1 MSLSLWC
8 DRLSTICAVINHG
21 SLSVCVQRSIFI
33 SIYLDWSWFGAGK
46 ANGTQAALR
55 DRHRHDSSQF
65 IGGECFLLPFNI
77 LHCSRSLACQCRLSN
92 KLMVCLI
99 TLGDIWRRTEGG
111 RPQRLLWA
119 LKKMDHTNRY
129 SSAERNVLYG
139 YAPWMNYFFYTP
151 LGTSW
156 FESIN

>member
-33 SIYLDWSWFGAGK
+33 SIFPFP
-46 ANGTQAALR
+46 LR
-55 DRHRHDSSQF
+55 DRHRHVSSQF
-65 IGGECFLLPFNI
+65 ISGECFLLPFNI

-99 TLGDIWRRTEGG
+99 TLWDIWGRTEGG
-111 RPQRLLWA
+111 PPQRRLWA
-119 LKKMDHTNRY
+119 LNKMDRTNRY
-129 SSAERNVLYG
+129 RSAERNVLYG
-139 YAPWMNYFFYTP
+139 YAPWMNYFFYTTQ
-151 LGTSW
+151 GMSW